1 MSAYFPN
8 TYSDLSAS
16 ILSDSTNNDLY
27 QLRTSD
33 LKIISPCKKSVRF
46 YDDINGTVGETVNS
60 VNNYDDSNRKAHQK
74 NSLPI
79 QEIFSKENNFKED
92 KKEESNMDLVDP
104 DSTLKDFYLHSR
116 SYDSETDSNQE
127 KRGQNVNV
135 VVGNSYDVDTNS
147 TKESYL
153 EIPIGHK
160 VLNIQG
166 TQKAKPIPKPD
177 QEEVEIKVETNQ
189 AISPK
194 EEQDEFENLFME
206 DASSSKYSTET
217 DIDIDSS
224 SNNEHYQKITEVIGD
239 INDKSSIEDRSIRV
253 RFSGNDSG
261 IEIRKP
267 ELSMKNVNDNG
278 KEIEIE
284 TETNNAT
291 EIVGHHHFD
300 TNYVQEENII
310 RPSSKSN
317 NESIN
322 RSGWDLKRK
331 LSFSLGKSALLK
343 EVEDLK
349 EENKFLIEKVEL
361 QETHIKDLKLQKDEY
376 FENMNLFRSEYNTL
390 TSENS
395 NLLSLYKKSER
406 ELSNANLK
414 LITLQQI
421 NEMEKS
427 QQLIEDIERK
437 TFIPFENKTI
447 KSFQTIIETTNAKN
461 QYLQEVFR
469 FLSKRVNDIYQ
480 FTIAPALYLAS
491 VEIES
496 VSDDISFDSHNSIQ
510 AYINSNFII
519 FKEAYEFAKLD
530 KIENVEQYK
539 LDYQSNLEDLEK
551 YFDNLNDLIAGKMEG
566 LIRQKMQL

>member
-1 MSAYFPN
+1 MTAYFPN
-8 TYSDLSAS
+8 SYSDLSAS
-16 ILSDSTNNDLY
+16 ILSDSTTNELY
-27 QLRTSD
+27 QLKTPD
-33 LKIISPCKKSVRF
+33 LKNFSPRKKSVRF
-46 YDDINGTVGETVNS
+46 NDDINGTVGETVNS
-60 VNNYDDSNRKAHQK
+60 VNNYDDSNREAPQN

-79 QEIFSKENNFKED
+79 QELFSEESNFKKD
-92 KKEESNMDLVDP
+92 TKEESNVDLVDP
-104 DSTLKDFYLHSR
+104 DSTLKDFYFHSR
-116 SYDSETDSNQE
+116 SYDPETDSNQE
-127 KRGQNVNV
+127 KRGQNVDV

-239 INDKSSIEDRSIRV
+239 INDKSSIEDKSIRV

-267 ELSMKNVNDNG
+267 ELSIRNVNDNG

-310 RPSSKSN
+310 RPTLKSN
-317 NESIN
+317 DESIN

-331 LSFSLGKSALLK
+331 LSFSLGKTALLK
-343 EVEDLK
+343 EVEELK
-349 EENKFLIEKVEL
+349 EENKFLIERVEL
-361 QETHIKDLKLQKDEY
+361 QEAHIKDLKLQKNEY
-376 FENMNLFRSEYNTL
+376 FENLNLFRSEYNTL

-421 NEMEKS
+421 NEMEQSK
-427 QQLIEDIERK
+427 QLIKDIERK

-461 QYLQEVFR
+461 QYLQEVFT
-469 FLSKRVNDIYQ
+469 FLSKRINDIYQ

-496 VSDDISFDSHNSIQ
+496 VSDNISFDSHNSIQ

>member
-1 MSAYFPN
+1 MTAYFPN

-16 ILSDSTNNDLY
+16 ILSDSTTNELY
-27 QLRTSD
+27 QLKTPD
-33 LKIISPCKKSVRF
+33 LKNFSPRKKSVRF
-46 YDDINGTVGETVNS
+46 NDDINGTVGETVNS
-60 VNNYDDSNRKAHQK
+60 ANNYDDSNREAPQN

-79 QEIFSKENNFKED
+79 QEIFS
-92 KKEESNMDLVDP
+92 EESNFKKDTKEKSNVDLVDP
-104 DSTLKDFYLHSR
+104 DSTLKDFYFHSR

-127 KRGQNVNV
+127 KRGQNVDV
-135 VVGNSYDVDTNS
+135 VVGNSYDVGTNS

-166 TQKAKPIPKPD
+166 AQKAKPIPKPD

-224 SNNEHYQKITEVIGD
+224 SNNEHNQKITEVIGD
-239 INDKSSIEDRSIRV
+239 INDKSSIEDKSIRV

-267 ELSMKNVNDNG
+267 ELSIRNVNDNG

-291 EIVGHHHFD
+291 EMVGHHHFD

-310 RPSSKSN
+310 RPTIKSN
-317 NESIN
+317 DESIN

-331 LSFSLGKSALLK
+331 LSFSLGKTALLK
-343 EVEDLK
+343 EVEELK
-349 EENKFLIEKVEL
+349 EENKFLIERVEL
-361 QETHIKDLKLQKDEY
+361 QEAHIKDLKLQKDEY

-427 QQLIEDIERK
+427 KQLIEDMERK

>member
-16 ILSDSTNNDLY
+16 ILSDSTTNDLY

-33 LKIISPCKKSVRF
+33 LKIISPRKKSVRF

-60 VNNYDDSNRKAHQK
+60 VNNYDDSNREAHQK

-104 DSTLKDFYLHSR
+104 DSTLKYFHFHSR

-239 INDKSSIEDRSIRV
+239 INNKSSIEDRSIRV

-349 EENKFLIEKVEL
+349 EENKFLIERVEL

-376 FENMNLFRSEYNTL
+376 FENMNLFKSEYNTL

-427 QQLIEDIERK
+427 KQLIEDIERK

>member
-16 ILSDSTNNDLY
+16 ILSDSTTNDLY

-33 LKIISPCKKSVRF
+33 LKIISPRKKSVRF

-60 VNNYDDSNRKAHQK
+60 VNNYDDSNREAHQK

-104 DSTLKDFYLHSR
+104 DSTLKYFHFHSR

-239 INDKSSIEDRSIRV
+239 INNKSSIEDRSIRV

-331 LSFSLGKSALLK
+331 LSFSLGKTALLK
-343 EVEDLK
+343 EVEELK
-349 EENKFLIEKVEL
+349 EENKFLIERVEL

-427 QQLIEDIERK
+427 KQLIEDIERK

>member
-16 ILSDSTNNDLY
+16 ILSDSTTNDLY

-33 LKIISPCKKSVRF
+33 LKIISPRKKSVRF

-60 VNNYDDSNRKAHQK
+60 VNNYDDSNREAHQK

-239 INDKSSIEDRSIRV
+239 INNKSSIEDRSIRV

-278 KEIEIE
+278 KEIENE
-284 TETNNAT
+284 TDTNNAT

-331 LSFSLGKSALLK
+331 LSFSLGKTALLK
-343 EVEDLK
+343 EVEELK
-349 EENKFLIEKVEL
+349 EENKFLIERVEL

-427 QQLIEDIERK
+427 KQLIEDIERK